1 MQKIHDE
8 QNITKFYI
16 KIGFNREGIWV
27 GKVEI
32 LFILT
37 TKSVEPPPLVPF
49 KFVPE
54 GKVPHFPHTSP
65 SLLDY

>member
-1 MQKIHDE
+1 MMNK
-8 QNITKFYI
+8 ITKFYL
-16 KIGFNREGIWV
+16 KIRFNREGIWV

-37 TKSVEPPPLVPF
+37 TKAVEPPLLAPF

-54 GKVPHFPHTSP
+54 DKVPHFPHTSP